1 MGPHGDLQV
10 ALPDMLLGVS
20 IAVGEALPLCGL
32 PSECPTDTVSVGVY
46 SGTENAKPPYICVSG
61 HMCEFFCFCV
71 CACRCVC
78 VCACVC
84 VVVCG
89 TVNLHC

>member
-32 PSECPTDTVSVGVY
+32 PSECPMDTVSVGVY

-61 HMCEFFCFCV
+61 HMCEFFVFV
-71 CACRCVC
+71 CAHAGVCVC
-78 VCACVC
+78 VCVCVC
-84 VVVCG
+84 VVVC
-89 TVNLHC
+89 VCV